1 MVNAPIAGSRGI
13 RQRPQVNETNPDQ
26 SFDKTL
32 ERVLDPEGVYWIHG
46 VDDDGWDPSAD
57 HLVQL
62 RIDVPPSHV
71 EAAVTQMEADGW
83 NLNDSPDTADDPQ
96 QRLFFRR
103 QQNLRPESKT
113 RMLTDALRVVY
124 PIEGARLWT
133 WIVVNDESDG

>member
-1 MVNAPIAGSRGI
+1 MVNAPIAGNHCI
-13 RQRPQVNETNPDQ
+13 RQRQQVNEISPDQ
-26 SFDKTL
+26 SFERTL
-32 ERVLDPEGVYWIHG
+32 ERVLDPEGVYWIYG
-46 VDDDGWDPSAD
+46 VDDDGWDPGAD

-71 EAAVTQMEADGW
+71 DAAVTQMEADGW
-83 NLNDSPDTADDPQ
+83 NLNDSPDTPDDPQ
-96 QRLFFRR
+96 QRLFFRK

-133 WIVVNDESDG
+133 WIIVDDDSDG

>member
-1 MVNAPIAGSRGI
+1 MSEI
-13 RQRPQVNETNPDQ
+13 NPDQ

-32 ERVLDPEGVYWIHG
+32 ERVLDPEGVYWIYG
-46 VDDDGWDPSAD
+46 TGDDEWDPSAD

-71 EAAVTQMEADGW
+71 DVAVMQMEADGW
-83 NLNDSPDTADDPQ
+83 NLNDSPDTPDDPQ

-103 QQNLRPESKT
+103 RQNLLPESKT
-113 RMLTDALRVVY
+113 RMLTTALKVVY

-133 WIVVNDESDG
+133 WITVDDKNDG